1 MFPYRVGSLW
11 KRIGVYFA
19 AALCIFIANHMGTT
33 LFNITIIPVSY
44 TIAAII
50 IFQGSKWKKVIM
62 ACCYYMLAIIPEFLF
77 AAITEAYGVT
87 GTANEFQSELEKTLA
102 ILLMKTMTFLL
113 VKCIN
118 QITRKK
124 NYLTIENKLFTVLLT
139 LPIATIIIFMC
150 IYYSHISFT
159 GVNRIMIPIGAALLL
174 MTNICIFAVFDKLIE
189 RSEEVKKMELL
200 YQKSKAENINQK
212 YINKVNEDKR
222 AFCMM

>member
-1 MFPYRVGSLW
+1 MVDLMDLLRDVLVCSLQVWMLNDFGKNMFPYRVGSLW

-118 QITRKK
+118 QITRKNFRCVSSYIPK
-124 NYLTIENKLFTVLLT
+124 VYTGKMRVFDCESAIANFFPSLFSEDKKTWEQYAQGEFLFDT
-139 LPIATIIIFMC
+139 MKGD
-150 IYYSHISFT
+150 HISCM
-159 GVNRIMIPIGAALLL
+159 NSPY
-174 MTNICIFAVFDKLIE
+174 IE
-189 RSEEVKKMELL
+189 ENVKKILDL
-200 YQKSKAENINQK
+200 
-212 YINKVNEDKR
+212 
-222 AFCMM
+222 